1 MRNTQLNKL
10 FNALFAALKYRSVN
24 FIKTHVLVMLKKSSC
39 LRVALIIQIRVYT
52 TSLNDVFQVE
62 VGLSVPDQIDFFD
75 AQFCCI
81 LALPLPIT
89 VGSVEEYARAL
100 RKQAQK

>member
-1 MRNTQLNKL
+1 MNKL
-10 FNALFAALKYRSVN
+10 IDALSAALQNGSIHFVERDM
-24 FIKTHVLVMLKKSSC
+24 LVRFKKSPRLC
-39 LRVALIIQIRVYT
+39 TPLVIEVGVHT

-62 VGLSVPDQIDFFD
+62 VGLSMPDQIDFFD
-75 AQFCCI
+75 AQFSCI